1 MKCNLGIRIAL
12 VLAVLGGAA
21 TLGRADDWPTHPIR
35 ILVGFGPGGGTD
47 IAARLVAQPLSE
59 ILGQSVV
66 VENRSSAG
74 GITAAQAVAL
84 APKDGSMALMMSNA
98 HAIAAVMFKTLPF
111 DPVND
116 FQMVSLVG
124 TAGLVLVTA
133 PEFPANNLHELIA
146 VLRANPGKYNF
157 GSAGLGTTQQFAAEL
172 FKQMEGIEAVH
183 IPYRSAPAA
192 VAALLGKDVSFVFEL
207 IPAVQGQIQTGALKA
222 IAVTSAERNPV
233 LPNVPTFAEAGVP
246 GYHVTSWYGVA
257 FPAGTPMP
265 IVDKTNKAMR
275 ALLATDGVRQQVLAM
290 GAVAHSSTPDELKT
304 HISSEIAKW
313 SMVREKAGIDQT
325 Q

>member
-1 MKCNLGIRIAL
+1 MKGNYGTRIAL
-12 VLAVLGGAA
+12 VLAMLGGAA
-21 TLGRADDWPTHPIR
+21 ALGHADEWPTHSIR
-35 ILVGFGPGGGTD
+35 MLVGFGPGGGTD
-47 IAARLVAQPLSE
+47 IAARFVAQPLSE

-66 VENRSSAG
+66 VENRPSAG
-74 GITAAQAVAL
+74 GIAAAQAVAL
-84 APKDGSMALMMSNA
+84 SPKDGSMALMMSNA
-98 HAIAAVMFKTLPF
+98 HAISAVMFKKLPF
-111 DPVND
+111 DPIND

-133 PEFPANNLHELIA
+133 PDFPANNLQELIA
-146 VLRANPGKYNF
+146 VLRANPDKYNF

-172 FKQMEGIEAVH
+172 LKQMEGIEAIH

-192 VAALLGKDVSFVFEL
+192 VNALLSKDVSFVFEL
-207 IPAVQGQIQTGALKA
+207 VPAVQGQIQTGALKA
-222 IAVTSAERNPV
+222 IAVTSPERNPV
-233 LPNVPTFAEAGVP
+233 LPNVPTFAEAGIP
-246 GYHVTSWYGVA
+246 GYDVTSWYGVA

-275 ALLATDGVRQQVLAM
+275 ALLATDSIRQQVLAM

-304 HISSEIAKW
+304 LIKTEIAKW
-313 SMVREKAGIDQT
+313 TTVREKAGIEQT

>member
-1 MKCNLGIRIAL
+1 MKGNLGIRIAL
-12 VLAVLGGAA
+12 VLTILGGVA

-59 ILGQSVV
+59 ILGQSIV

-84 APKDGSMALMMSNA
+84 SPKDGSMALMMSNA

-133 PEFPANNLHELIA
+133 PDFPANNLQELVA

-183 IPYRSAPAA
+183 VPYRSAPAA
-192 VAALLGKDVSFVFEL
+192 VTALLGKDVSFVFEL

-233 LPNVPTFAEAGVP
+233 LPDVPTFAEAGIP
-246 GYHVTSWYGVA
+246 GYDVSSWYGVA
-257 FPAGTPMP
+257 FPAGTSMT

-275 ALLATDGVRQQVLAM
+275 TLLATDSVRQQVLAM

-313 SMVREKAGIDQT
+313 SMVREKAGIEQT